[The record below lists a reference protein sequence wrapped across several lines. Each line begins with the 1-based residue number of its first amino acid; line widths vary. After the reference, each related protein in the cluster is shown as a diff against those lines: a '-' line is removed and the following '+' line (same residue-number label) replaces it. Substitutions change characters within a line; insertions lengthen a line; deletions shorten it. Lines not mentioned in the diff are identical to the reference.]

1 MRLLKEDLNMRDI
14 ISEVF
19 IILAML
25 AAIAFF
31 VLTGLCFVFG
41 VVAFTETIATI
52 LAVLAGLPLVA
63 IIVSSEIER

>member
-1 MRLLKEDLNMRDI
+1 MRDI
-14 ISEVF
+14 ISEALV
-19 IILAML
+19 ILAIL
-25 AAIAFF
+25 AVIAFF

-52 LAVLAGLPLVA
+52 FAVLVGFPLVA

>member
-1 MRLLKEDLNMRDI
+1 MKNI
-14 ISEVF
+14 ISEVL

-25 AAIAFF
+25 ATIAFF

-41 VVAFTETIATI
+41 MVAFTETIATT
-52 LAVLAGLPLVA
+52 LAVLAGFPLVA